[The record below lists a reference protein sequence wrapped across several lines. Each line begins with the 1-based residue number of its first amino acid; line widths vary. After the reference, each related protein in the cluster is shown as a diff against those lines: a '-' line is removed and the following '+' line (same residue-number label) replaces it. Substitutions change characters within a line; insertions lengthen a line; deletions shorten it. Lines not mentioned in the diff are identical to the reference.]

1 MISFLSLPEVY
12 ITYNNK
18 TKIVLNIEKQEQWT
32 LSQACQPL
40 THPQSSLCSTWQ
52 RARWKSRGCCKW
64 EGEKRLENPVSKLAD
79 QLMVEDSE
87 ISNLENGLFYRAY
100 LVEKFMLSSR
110 SLYSSPWWSI
120 FWGNGYC
127 AALSGETH
135 SGSFWCLIRWKIERQ
150 VWWLFRVKHSEKIMQ
165 HVEWLSTC
173 RWARFVKFIIVGAIK
188 LGEVV

>member
-1 MISFLSLPEVY
+1 M
-12 ITYNNK
+12 
-18 TKIVLNIEKQEQWT
+18 LNIEKQEQWT

-40 THPQSSLCSTWQ
+40 THPHSSLCSRGRGG
-52 RARWKSRGCCKW
+52 RAEDVAS
-64 EGEKRLENPVSKLAD
+64 EKGKRRLGNPVSKLAD

-87 ISNLENGLFYRAY
+87 ISNLDNRLFYRAY
-100 LVEKFMLSSR
+100 LVEKFTLSSR
-110 SLYSSPWWSI
+110 SLYNSPWWSI

-127 AALSGETH
+127 AALSGETR

-150 VWWLFRVKHSEKIMQ
+150 VWRLFRVKHSEKIMQ

-173 RWARFVKFIIVGAIK
+173 RCARFVKFIIVRAIK